1 METRKP
7 LRVIISGG
15 GTGGHVYPALAI
27 ANEIMAQRPDTK
39 ILFVGAEDKMEM
51 KVVPKAG
58 FDIVGLPITGIQR
71 KLTADNLAF
80 PFKLVKSLVKARAV
94 LKKFKPDVV
103 VGVGGFASGPL
114 LYAAT
119 ARRIPALIQEQNS
132 YAGLTNKWL
141 RDRVEKICV
150 AYDGMERY
158 FPKSKILFT
167 GNPIR
172 LDVAR
177 AAEKQQEAMD
187 FFGFD
192 ATKPT
197 LLVMGGSLGA
207 RMINE
212 SVMQHIDTLI
222 GSEVQLIWQTGKIY
236 YQEMQNR
243 LINHDKTNLRILE
256 FIDRMDLAYAAA
268 DLVISRA
275 GALSVSELCLVGKAA
290 IFVPSPNV
298 AEDHQTKNAMAL
310 VNVGAAAMVKDEDAP
325 KKMIPEALKLI
336 TDERKREE
344 FETKIKT
351 LARPRATK
359 DIVATLFEIIEQKK
373 K

>member
-1 METRKP
+1 MENNRPYKI
-7 LRVIISGG
+7 IISGG

-27 ANEIMAQRPDTK
+27 ANEIMAQKPDAQ

-51 KVVPKAG
+51 RAVPKAG
-58 FDIVGLPITGIQR
+58 YEIIGLPIAGIQR
-71 KLTADNLAF
+71 KMTLQNLSF
-80 PFKLVKSLVKARAV
+80 PFKLSKSLWKAFSIV
-94 LKKFKPDVV
+94 KKFKPDAV
-103 VGVGGFASGPL
+103 VGVGGYASGPL

-119 ARRIPALIQEQNS
+119 SKNIPAIIQEQNS

-141 RDRVEKICV
+141 RDRVERICV
-150 AYDGMERY
+150 AYEGMERY
-158 FPKSKILFT
+158 FPKNKIQLT

-177 AAEKQQEAMD
+177 ANEKRQEAMD

-192 ATKPT
+192 PNKPT
-197 LLVMGGSLGA
+197 LLIMGGSLGA
-207 RMINE
+207 RAINE

-275 GALSVSELCLVGKAA
+275 GALSVSELCLVGKAS

-310 VNVGAAAMVKDEDAP
+310 VNVGAAAMVKDADAP
-325 KKMIPEALKLI
+325 NSMIPEALKLI
-336 TDERKREE
+336 SNERKREE
-344 FETKIKT
+344 LAERIKT
-351 LARPRATK
+351 LAKPKATK
-359 DIVATLFEIIEQKK
+359 EIVASLFEIIEKRK
-373 K
+373 